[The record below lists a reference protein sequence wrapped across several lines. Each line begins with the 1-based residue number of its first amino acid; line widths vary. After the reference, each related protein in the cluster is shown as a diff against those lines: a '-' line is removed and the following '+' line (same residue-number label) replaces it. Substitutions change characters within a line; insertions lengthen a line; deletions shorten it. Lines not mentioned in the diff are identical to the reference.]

1 MNKNRIRK
9 CTWLKEISILLMVK
23 IFKSFLDSL
32 ILNSRKF
39 QWLTTIANLRLVSP
53 CYQHFWFVV
62 LSNLFHFNIDVYIHK
77 SIIVCSWRS
86 EQTQGIGLC
95 LLLWLRQGLLLFAA
109 IYARLA
115 GLQASGDF
123 PISLFHLVAGVLEL
137 ETYVRLYTGSGD
149 LF

>member
-1 MNKNRIRK
+1 MTYSNCKSQ
-9 CTWLKEISILLMVK
+9 TGLPLLPT
-23 IFKSFLDSL
+23 FL
-32 ILNSRKF
+32 I
-39 QWLTTIANLRLVSP
+39 
-53 CYQHFWFVV
+53 VV

-86 EQTQGIGLC
+86 EETQGIGLC
-95 LLLWLRQGLLLFAA
+95 LLSWLRQGLLLFAA

-123 PISLFHLVAGVLEL
+123 PISLFHLVVGVLEL
-137 ETYVRLYTGSGD
+137 ETCVWIYTGSGD